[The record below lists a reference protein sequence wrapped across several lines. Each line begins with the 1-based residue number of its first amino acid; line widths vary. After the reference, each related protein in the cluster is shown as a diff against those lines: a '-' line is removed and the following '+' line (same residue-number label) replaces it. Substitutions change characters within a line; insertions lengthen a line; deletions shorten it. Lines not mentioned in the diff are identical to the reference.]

1 MSSTAVTR
9 ITHSCHLIE
18 IGGRTFL
25 TDPWFSQRP
34 GYHPGEPAA
43 LGVAELPA
51 LDGVL
56 ISHHHYDHCDLKAFR
71 AYRDSGAPMLVVGPG
86 AARAAGT
93 ASPTSRR
100 WPHGTARRSAG

>member
-1 MSSTAVTR
+1 MSNR
-9 ITHSCHLIE
+9 R
-18 IGGRTFL
+18 RTFF
-25 TDPWFSQRP
+25 TDPCFSQRP
-34 GYHPGEPAA
+34 GYHPCEPAA

-51 LDGVL
+51 LDWML

-100 WPHGTARRSAG
+100 WPHGTAGRSAG